1 MEIPL
6 DLERR
11 LERRWAARFFPT
23 KRIALRDCINRVPRP
38 AKGKSPL
45 GRPPASTG
53 DQWFG
58 QRQAAEA
65 LSSDSISDLAENG
78 LVRSAMHP
86 EASAASRTAGL
97 SFPVM

>member
-1 MEIPL
+1 MKIPL

-23 KRIALRDCINRVPRP
+23 KRIALRDCINRVQHP

-45 GRPPASTG
+45 GPPPASAG

-58 QRQAAEA
+58 QRQEAEA
-65 LSSDSISDLAENG
+65 LSSGSISALAENG
-78 LVRSAMHP
+78 FVR
-86 EASAASRTAGL
+86 
-97 SFPVM
+97 

>member
-1 MEIPL
+1 MGRQIFSYE
-6 DLERR
+6 
-11 LERRWAARFFPT
+11 T
-23 KRIALRDCINRVPRP
+23 HCLRDCINRVPRP

-65 LSSDSISDLAENG
+65 LSRDSISVLAENG
-78 LVRSAMHP
+78 FVRQARHP
-86 EASAASRTAGL
+86 D
-97 SFPVM
+97 

>member
-23 KRIALRDCINRVPRP
+23 KRIALKDCVIRVPRP

-45 GRPPASTG
+45 GRPPASAV

-58 QRQAAEA
+58 QRQEAEA
-65 LSSDSISDLAENG
+65 LSSGSISDLAENG
-78 LVRSAMHP
+78 FVR
-86 EASAASRTAGL
+86 
-97 SFPVM
+97 